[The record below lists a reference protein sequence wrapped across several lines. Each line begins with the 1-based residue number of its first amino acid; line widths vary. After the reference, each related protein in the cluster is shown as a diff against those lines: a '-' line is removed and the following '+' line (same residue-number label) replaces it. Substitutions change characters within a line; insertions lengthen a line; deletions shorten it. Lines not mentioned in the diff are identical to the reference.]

1 MKIGVV
7 DYGAGNNASVLKALT
22 AVGADAALVR
32 HPADLAG
39 FNGLVIPGV
48 GHFRVT
54 SALDHVWRRA
64 LRDRLDAQ
72 VPVLGICLGMQ
83 WLFEGSDEAPE
94 LDGLGVFSGRCFRLD
109 GPLKV
114 PHVGWNTLTS
124 AQAESALLAGI
135 PSEAWAYFT
144 HSYAAPVCAD
154 SVATTS
160 YGRTFSSCVER
171 GVALGVQWHPEKSG
185 DTGLRV
191 LRNFMAFVRT
201 SGIGVPASDGERG
214 SRGTQS
220 PGDD

>member
-7 DYGAGNNASVLKALT
+7 DYGAGNNASVIKALT

-32 HPADLAG
+32 HAADLAG

-48 GHFRVT
+48 GHFRAT
-54 SALDHVWRRA
+54 SALDDVWRRA
-64 LRDRLDAQ
+64 LRDCLDASL
-72 VPVLGICLGMQ
+72 PVLGICLGMQ

-94 LDGLGVFSGRCFRLD
+94 LRGLGVFGGRCFRLD

-114 PHVGWNTLTS
+114 PHVGWNTLSPVS
-124 AQAESALLAGI
+124 AKSALLDSI

-144 HSYAAPVCAD
+144 HSYAAPLCD
-154 SVATTS
+154 GSVATTS
-160 YGRTFSSCVER
+160 YGCTFSSCVER
-171 GVALGVQWHPEKSG
+171 GAIFGVQWHPEKSA

-191 LRNFMAFVRT
+191 LRNFMEFVR

-220 PGDD
+220 PGDY